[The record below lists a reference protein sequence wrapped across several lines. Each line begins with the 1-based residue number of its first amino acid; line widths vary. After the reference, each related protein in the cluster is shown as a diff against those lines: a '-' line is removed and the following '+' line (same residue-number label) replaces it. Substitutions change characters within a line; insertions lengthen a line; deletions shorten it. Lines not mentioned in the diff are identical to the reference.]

1 MRKNVYGTLG
11 QNKVVIP
18 DAFFKAILSHDE
30 SIGFVMYYHNSN
42 ENLQKC
48 AVSVDE
54 LEDITG
60 YDFFSEMDDE
70 DENRIES
77 SYKLKYWGL

>member
-1 MRKNVYGTLG
+1 M
-11 QNKVVIP
+11 
-18 DAFFKAILSHDE
+18 
-30 SIGFVMYYHNSN
+30 
-42 ENLQKC
+42 
-48 AVSVDE
+48 SVDE

-77 SYKLKYWGL
+77 SYKLKYWDL